1 MKLTDRYNL
10 DCITNRSQQL
20 VHEAVATLLEDG
32 TDACR
37 CPECVADLV
46 AWTLNHVTPRYATSL
61 LAAIEPDEK
70 LEKRIGL
77 EIELALR
84 SGLERLR
91 RHPHH
96 G

>member
-10 DCITNRSQQL
+10 DAIANRSQEL
-20 VHEAVATLLEDG
+20 VHAAVARLLEDG
-32 TDACR
+32 TEVCR

-61 LAAIEPDEK
+61 LAAIAPDEK
-70 LEKRIGL
+70 LERRIGL
-77 EIELALR
+77 EIDLALR
-84 SGLERLR
+84 AGLKRLR
-91 RHPHH
+91 QHPHH